1 MSAEDYASLA
11 LWNAALIQLGVVA
24 TVIARGKARTFWFLI
39 AIALF
44 NLNVGLV
51 LDFAGVGGVI
61 LKALGSP
68 ALEFNWTG
76 KLLALT
82 ATLVLIAVLPGIDR
96 ADVGLTLRQSPS
108 AWIGWSVLAVL
119 VAINAYVAIAL
130 LDNPRHAAEA
140 IAYQLTLPSLD
151 EELFYRGLFL
161 LALCRAFGDGPRILW
176 APMGWGALITSVMFG
191 LIHALYWTADGLSF
205 SPTAFAI
212 TGSIGLLL
220 VWLRLN
226 TGSLLAPILLHS
238 AINTMW
244 RVF

>member
-1 MSAEDYASLA
+1 MTAEDYASLA

-61 LKALGSP
+61 LDALGSP

-96 ADVGLTLRQSPS
+96 ADVGLTVRQSPS
-108 AWIGWSVLAVL
+108 AWIGWSVLAIL

-205 SPTAFAI
+205 SPAAFAI